1 MPAVRMLVKQIFL
14 VSTLQNVENTV
25 WRLCILMFACEG
37 LTDLNEVF
45 YKNLAENFWLPLAFS
60 VFETIPVSL
69 IRNVFW
75 VKWNCFTFL
84 KKHLSFFI
92 RVKES
97 FSGNSVKI
105 SGCQHLVNLSL
116 YLAARHLVTVLFY
129 TSAFFLNTKQKL
141 LLSVQLNWSPE

>member
-1 MPAVRMLVKQIFL
+1 MKCREHSVEIMHIDVR
-14 VSTLQNVENTV
+14 V
-25 WRLCILMFACEG
+25 WRVDRFKW
-37 LTDLNEVF
+37 VF
-45 YKNLAENFWLPLAFS
+45 PQEFGRKLDCQAFS
-60 VFETIPVSL
+60 LFETIPISL